1 VNRKI
6 PPDAFDYYVSLGV
19 ERSYQEVAKRYG
31 VSKAA
36 VVNLAK
42 RESWQQRIAQME
54 AKVREQSE
62 KKAMESM
69 AAVRE
74 RHLAASRIVLGKGL
88 EALRNMSL
96 ESAMEAVKAIDLAMK
111 QERLIL
117 GEPSERTALSVEDI
131 RQRYERWTREEEE
144 FCSNGE
150 RHEER

>member
-19 ERSYQEVAKRYG
+19 ERSYQQVAKRYG

>member
-1 VNRKI
+1 MKRKI
-6 PPDAFDYYVSLGV
+6 PPDAFELYVSLG
-19 ERSYQEVAKRYG
+19 EGRSYQAVAEKYS
-31 VSKAA
+31 VTKQAVTKCAA
-36 VVNLAK
+36 

-62 KKAMESM
+62 KKATETM

-131 RQRYERWTREEEE
+131 RQRYERWTLEDGNQETD
-144 FCSNGE
+144 
-150 RHEER
+150 

>member
-131 RQRYERWTREEEE
+131 RQRYERWTLEDGNQETD
-144 FCSNGE
+144 
-150 RHEER
+150 

>member
-117 GEPSERTALSVEDI
+117 GEPSERTELTVEDI
-131 RQRYERWTREEEE
+131 RQRYERWTREDGNQETD
-144 FCSNGE
+144 
-150 RHEER
+150 

>member
-19 ERSYQEVAKRYG
+19 ERSYQQVAKRYG

-131 RQRYERWTREEEE
+131 RQRYERWTLEDGNQETD
-144 FCSNGE
+144 
-150 RHEER
+150 